1 MRPLTWPAPRPALLL
16 TGGAALCGA
25 LAFLP
30 GELGPLAARAGLAA
44 AGVGAV
50 AALAR
55 RRGPAAAAAGAG
67 LRVTG
72 RAGLGRAAAVA
83 LVEVDGRRFLLG
95 VGEGAP
101 ELLAELEPLGQPRR
115 SGAREAT

>member
-1 MRPLTWPAPRPALLL
+1 MSPLTWPAPRPALLL
-16 TGGAALCGA
+16 LGGAALCGA

-55 RRGPAAAAAGAG
+55 RRGPAAAAGAG

-101 ELLAELEPLGQPRR
+101 ELLAELEPAGQARR
-115 SGAREAT
+115 AGAREAA